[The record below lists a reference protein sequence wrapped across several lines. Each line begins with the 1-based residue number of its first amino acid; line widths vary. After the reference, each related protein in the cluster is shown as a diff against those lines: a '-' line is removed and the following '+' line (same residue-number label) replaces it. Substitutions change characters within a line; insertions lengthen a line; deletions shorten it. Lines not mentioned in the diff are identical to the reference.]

1 MGKSTLGR
9 KIAYDWAKGV
19 FTAVSVVF
27 YISMKLIRPGQSI
40 ENIIIE
46 QTPILE
52 ALEIGERKHKNIL
65 DSFGHKCLIILD
77 GLDEHDLGTNDVVKK
92 VIEGRELLRCNIFL
106 TSRPHSTE
114 EIEKHFST
122 HITVTGF
129 SGIRTKEFL
138 SHCLHNS
145 GKVQM
150 ALSFT
155 VRNFRSESSPMLL
168 LFLSILVNTNDL
180 DLVRDYV
187 CLSEMYFRLVR
198 CVYRKYCERIKV
210 EFQESKFVDVLK
222 RMGKVAWKM
231 WRSGKGW
238 AKKSEILKE
247 AGEDAFEIGLLIG
260 HRDFR
265 LSRDETA
272 DILITFPHQTILEFL
287 GSYGFLHMLN
297 EGDSIESLFDNDQ
310 ERYKVMKYPSFLQFC
325 LWFLEGSCKGEKL
338 KFRKSIYE
346 SIVTHCAKQIN
357 FEQLDMLDM
366 GKLLPVLKVPFI
378 HSEKN
383 EPLLKFL
390 QAILAKCD
398 RTREFYLHSVSY
410 YPSQIFS
417 LLVSSFPPASLEFE
431 NKTQGKSVTILERAS
446 NYRAL
451 QKVLDS
457 CDAAGLKIC
466 LCLLCDIDIDMSN
479 VLHRSLEKLSL
490 CGHPQIMPL
499 VTLGGDLSPYP
510 FLKELS
516 VINVR
521 VHSHVFYIL
530 HGAMKSEKLPS
541 LSHLHFEGFAIIKI
555 RSVNARQ
562 VGLEILKL
570 LFSPLWT
577 RLTHFTLDYRKAFIT
592 IDTETF
598 RGFFE
603 ERINWFPRL
612 SSLTLH
618 SREGLCLPLKS
629 MFQLRQ
635 PTIKSLILHNVS
647 GEDYEAI
654 CWLIN
659 ARNLPCLA
667 DFNLSMRG
675 SDVQVSDSE
684 ATDDTVKEKS
694 SRSHSVLN
702 FSTLTRLMLNKFV
715 RSLSDL
721 NTVALSVKRSNVSY
735 LDINHSQGITGGLS
749 AFLSHRFPTTR
760 YPDFEQLWIKLG

>member
-1 MGKSTLGR
+1 M
-9 KIAYDWAKGV
+9 
-19 FTAVSVVF
+19 SVVF
-27 YISMKLIRPGQSI
+27 FVSMKLIRPGQSI

-52 ALEIGERKHKNIL
+52 ALEMGERKLKNIL

-77 GLDEHDLGTNDVVKK
+77 GLDEHDLGTNDDVKK
-92 VIEGRELLRCNIFL
+92 VIEGRKLLRCNIFL

-129 SGIRTKEFL
+129 SGIRAKEFL

-155 VRNFRSESSPMLL
+155 VRNFLSQSS
-168 LFLSILVNTNDL
+168 SILVNTNDL
-180 DLVRDYV
+180 GLVRDYV

-198 CVYRKYCERIKV
+198 CVYTKYCERIKV

-247 AGEDAFEIGLLIG
+247 AGEDAFEIGPLIS

-265 LSRDETA
+265 LSRDKTA

-310 ERYKVMKYPSFLQFC
+310 ERYKVMEYPSFLQFC

-338 KFRKSIYE
+338 KFKKSIYE

-366 GKLLPVLKVPFI
+366 GKLLPVLKVSFI

-390 QAILAKCD
+390 QAILSKCD

-499 VTLGGDLSPYP
+499 VILSGDLSPYP
-510 FLKELS
+510 SRRNSLS
-516 VINVR
+516 LMSGSICR
-521 VHSHVFYIL
+521 SSIFYIEL
-530 HGAMKSEKLPS
+530 
-541 LSHLHFEGFAIIKI
+541 
-555 RSVNARQ
+555 
-562 VGLEILKL
+562 
-570 LFSPLWT
+570 
-577 RLTHFTLDYRKAFIT
+577 
-592 IDTETF
+592 
-598 RGFFE
+598 
-603 ERINWFPRL
+603 
-612 SSLTLH
+612 
-618 SREGLCLPLKS
+618 
-629 MFQLRQ
+629 
-635 PTIKSLILHNVS
+635 
-647 GEDYEAI
+647 
-654 CWLIN
+654 
-659 ARNLPCLA
+659 
-667 DFNLSMRG
+667 
-675 SDVQVSDSE
+675 
-684 ATDDTVKEKS
+684 
-694 SRSHSVLN
+694 
-702 FSTLTRLMLNKFV
+702 
-715 RSLSDL
+715 
-721 NTVALSVKRSNVSY
+721 
-735 LDINHSQGITGGLS
+735 
-749 AFLSHRFPTTR
+749 
-760 YPDFEQLWIKLG
+760 